1 MCFLHLSSPMLQ
13 FNNRNKNKSVLFK
26 IFRGIILL
34 MVLNESI
41 SAIAQIS
48 GEENPGNTSPQKT
61 GVIRVLEPGV
71 FDYQSSDYLVRM
83 RAWGVSFPV
92 RSNPGYKEAIRFS
105 EDLLLDTNLSITV
118 KKEFDLQN
126 HKIVDVFLPS
136 HSNSFSTLCI
146 EQGVGWHNEKETN
159 RHGVFVISQIKAKRQ
174 NLGVW
179 KYGSPSGG
187 QVQENSI
194 PTPVLKSMIGQNP
207 FAGGIQFW
215 VTSFNKIHRPGCSF
229 YERGRGEYSR
239 RPTGTDCR
247 ICGGVNAK

>member
-1 MCFLHLSSPMLQ
+1 MLQ
-13 FNNRNKNKSVLFK
+13 FNNPKKNKSALFR
-26 IFRGIILL
+26 IFRGFILL
-34 MVLNESI
+34 FILNSSI
-41 SAIAQIS
+41 PAIAQTS
-48 GEENPGNTSPQKT
+48 SDKNTVNATPQKV

-83 RAWGVSFPV
+83 RAWGVSFPT
-92 RSNPGYKEAIRFS
+92 RSNAGYKEAIRFS

-126 HKIVDVFLPS
+126 YKVVDIFLPS
-136 HSNSFSTLCI
+136 YSKSFSTLCI
-146 EQGVGWHNEKETN
+146 EKGVGWHNEKETN

-179 KYGSPSGG
+179 KHGLPTED
-187 QVQENSI
+187 QAQKNSI

>member
-1 MCFLHLSSPMLQ
+1 MLQ
-13 FNNRNKNKSVLFK
+13 INNPDKNKFVLLK
-26 IFRGIILL
+26 IHRGFILL
-34 MVLNESI
+34 LVLNGLISSKAQTSAEESI
-41 SAIAQIS
+41 NNI
-48 GEENPGNTSPQKT
+48 TPQKR

-83 RAWGVSFPV
+83 RAWGVSFPT
-92 RSNPGYKEAIRFS
+92 RSNPGYNEAIRFS
-105 EDLLLDTNLSITV
+105 EDLLLDINLSITV

-126 HKIVDVFLPS
+126 YKVVDVFLHRYS
-136 HSNSFSTLCI
+136 KSFSTLCI

-179 KYGSPSGG
+179 KHGSPLEG
-187 QVQENSI
+187 QVQGHSI

-207 FAGGIQFW
+207 FSGGIQFW

>member
-1 MCFLHLSSPMLQ
+1 MLQ
-13 FNNRNKNKSVLFK
+13 FNNPNKNKSALFK
-26 IFRGIILL
+26 IFRGFILL
-34 MVLNESI
+34 MILNGTI
-41 SAIAQIS
+41 AAIAQTS
-48 GEENPGNTSPQKT
+48 SEENTENATPQKR

-83 RAWGVSFPV
+83 RAWGVSFPT

-126 HKIVDVFLPS
+126 YKVVGIFLHPYS
-136 HSNSFSTLCI
+136 KSFSNLCI

-179 KYGSPSGG
+179 KNGLPTEG
-187 QVQENSI
+187 QVKENSI

-207 FAGGIQFW
+207 FATGIQFW

>member
-1 MCFLHLSSPMLQ
+1 MLQ
-13 FNNRNKNKSVLFK
+13 FNNRNKNKSALFK
-26 IFRGIILL
+26 IFRGSILL
-34 MVLNESI
+34 LFLNSSI

-136 HSNSFSTLCI
+136 HSKSFSTLCI

>member
-1 MCFLHLSSPMLQ
+1 MLQ
-13 FNNRNKNKSVLFK
+13 FNNPDMNKSALFE
-26 IFRGIILL
+26 IIRGFIWLMILNGS
-34 MVLNESI
+34 MP
-41 SAIAQIS
+41 AIAQTS
-48 GEENPGNTSPQKT
+48 SEENTENATPLKG

-83 RAWGVSFPV
+83 RAWGVSFPT
-92 RSNPGYKEAIRFS
+92 RSNAGYKEAIRFS

-126 HKIVDVFLPS
+126 YKVVDIFLPS
-136 HSNSFSTLCI
+136 YSKSFSTLCI

-179 KYGSPSGG
+179 KHGLPTEG
-187 QVQENSI
+187 QAQDNSI

-207 FAGGIQFW
+207 FSGGIQFW

>member
-1 MCFLHLSSPMLQ
+1 MLQ
-13 FNNRNKNKSVLFK
+13 FNNPNKNKSALFK
-26 IFRGIILL
+26 IFSGSILL
-34 MVLNESI
+34 MIMNGSI
-41 SAIAQIS
+41 PAIAQTS
-48 GEENPGNTSPQKT
+48 SEENTENATPLKG

-83 RAWGVSFPV
+83 RAWGVSFPT
-92 RSNPGYKEAIRFS
+92 RSNAGYKEAIRFS

-126 HKIVDVFLPS
+126 YKVVDIFLPS
-136 HSNSFSTLCI
+136 YSKSFSTLCI
-146 EQGVGWHNEKETN
+146 EKGVGWHNEKETN

-179 KYGSPSGG
+179 KYGLPKEG
-187 QVQENSI
+187 QAQENSI
-194 PTPVLKSMIGQNP
+194 TAPVLKSMIGQNP
-207 FAGGIQFW
+207 FSGGIQFW

>member
-1 MCFLHLSSPMLQ
+1 MLQ
-13 FNNRNKNKSVLFK
+13 FNNPNKNKSALFK
-26 IFRGIILL
+26 IFRGFILL
-34 MVLNESI
+34 MILNGTI
-41 SAIAQIS
+41 AAIAQTS
-48 GEENPGNTSPQKT
+48 SEENTENATPQKR

-83 RAWGVSFPV
+83 RAWGVSFPT

-126 HKIVDVFLPS
+126 YKVVDIFLHPYS
-136 HSNSFSTLCI
+136 KSFSTLCI

-179 KYGSPSGG
+179 KNGLPTEG
-187 QVQENSI
+187 QVKENSI

-207 FAGGIQFW
+207 FATGIQFW

>member
-1 MCFLHLSSPMLQ
+1 MQ
-13 FNNRNKNKSVLFK
+13 FNNPDKNKPILFK
-26 IFRGIILL
+26 IFRGFILL
-34 MVLNESI
+34 MILNASI
-41 SAIAQIS
+41 PAIAQS
-48 GEENPGNTSPQKT
+48 FSEVNAENATPQKR

-83 RAWGVSFPV
+83 RAWGVSFPT

-126 HKIVDVFLPS
+126 YKVVDIFLHPYS
-136 HSNSFSTLCI
+136 KSFSTLCI

-179 KYGSPSGG
+179 KDGLPSEG
-187 QVQENSI
+187 QVLENTI

-207 FAGGIQFW
+207 FVGGIQFW

>member
-1 MCFLHLSSPMLQ
+1 MFLNS
-13 FNNRNKNKSVLFK
+13 
-26 IFRGIILL
+26 
-34 MVLNESI
+34 SI

-136 HSNSFSTLCI
+136 HSKSFSTLCI

>member
-1 MCFLHLSSPMLQ
+1 MLQ
-13 FNNRNKNKSVLFK
+13 FNNPNKNKSALFK
-26 IFRGIILL
+26 ICRGFILL
-34 MVLNESI
+34 MILNASLP
-41 SAIAQIS
+41 AIAQTS
-48 GEENPGNTSPQKT
+48 SEENAENTTPQKG
-61 GVIRVLEPGV
+61 GVVRVLEPGV

-83 RAWGVSFPV
+83 RAWGVSFPT
-92 RSNPGYKEAIRFS
+92 RSNPGYKQAIRLS
-105 EDLLLDTNLSITV
+105 EDLLLDTNLSIIV

-126 HKIVDVFLPS
+126 YKVVDIFLPS
-136 HSNSFSTLCI
+136 YSKSFSTLCI

-179 KYGSPSGG
+179 KHGPPTEG
-187 QVQENSI
+187 QAQDNSI

-207 FAGGIQFW
+207 FASGIQFW